1 MPKHILSFLL
11 CLFITII
18 SVFSVGATPYT
29 QNEISSSIDKI
40 ISYEMSLVSASDEDE
55 FISKLS
61 ENTDNADTQ
70 WLIISLSKYGY
81 NTSLLSDSLQVSAL
95 KMYYDRA
102 KTTDFQRM
110 AIALT
115 ASDVDCENVGGKNF
129 LADSTYNNATINKQG
144 INAYAYALIALNAAN
159 VDESADCYIEEILK
173 LQLSDGGFT
182 LTGAYSDVDVTAIC
196 IQALAPYS
204 NDNNQVSESIEKAIN
219 CLSKKQNPDG
229 GYSSYGSKNCES
241 TAQVISALVSLEI
254 DPQSDSRFI
263 KNDTSAI
270 EVLLK
275 YQNIDGGFSHI
286 AGSKTNS
293 MATVQALKAL
303 VDYNDFINTK
313 NPTVKF
319 SEDNDKLII
328 SSDIKS
334 KEKTSIISHEENTN
348 EQSVKSEESEDI
360 SILATENSEESS
372 QTLEEEIKTP
382 EKIVDYDEV
391 YISGESDKF
400 VPIPTKAQ
408 SKLPQSYSDTSIFI
422 ISFIGLLLLF
432 IVLLVIKLI
441 ITKKNGEK
449 FSFNLIKRTDSEDE
463 EA

>member
-1 MPKHILSFLL
+1 M
-11 CLFITII
+11 
-18 SVFSVGATPYT
+18 
-29 QNEISSSIDKI
+29 
-40 ISYEMSLVSASDEDE
+40 
-55 FISKLS
+55 
-61 ENTDNADTQ
+61 
-70 WLIISLSKYGY
+70 
-81 NTSLLSDSLQVSAL
+81 LSDSLQVSAL
-95 KMYYDRA
+95 KLYYDKA
-102 KTTDFQRM
+102 KATDFQRM

-115 ASDVDCENVGGKNF
+115 ASYVDCENVGGKNF

-159 VDESADCYIEEILK
+159 VDESADYYIEEILK

-204 NDNNQVSESIEKAIN
+204 NDSNQVTESIEKAIN
-219 CLSKKQNPDG
+219 CLSKKQNSDG

-270 EVLLK
+270 DALLN

-313 NPTVKF
+313 NSTVTS
-319 SEDNDKLII
+319 SEDNDKSII

-334 KEKTSIISHEENTN
+334 KEKTSIISHEEKTN
-348 EQSVKSEESEDI
+348 EQSVKGEESEDI
-360 SILATENSEESS
+360 SILATENLEDSS
-372 QTLEEEIKTP
+372 QTVEEEIKTP
-382 EKIVDYDEV
+382 ENTVDYDEV
-391 YISGESDKF
+391 YISDESDKF

-432 IVLLVIKLI
+432 VVLLVIKLI

-449 FSFNLIKRTDSEDE
+449 FSLNLIKRSDSEDE
-463 EA
+463 ED